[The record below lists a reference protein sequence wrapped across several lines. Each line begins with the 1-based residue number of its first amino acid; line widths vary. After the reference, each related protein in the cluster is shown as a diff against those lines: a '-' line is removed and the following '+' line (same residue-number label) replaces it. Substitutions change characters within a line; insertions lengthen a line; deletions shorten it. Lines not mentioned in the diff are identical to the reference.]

1 MDDAGLTIRRARA
14 EELEPC
20 ADLYVAV
27 LRETFTWLPPE
38 RHQPEKFLEDAQR
51 EEVYVAL
58 DGNRIVGLAAFY
70 RPQNFIHSLY
80 VTERGRGIGKA
91 LLEHLEATSNG
102 PLALKCQAKNVRAQ
116 AFYLREGFKAV
127 ERGVTDDIAWVRLV
141 RKKRW
146 PKLNLAIFG

>member
-1 MDDAGLTIRRARA
+1 MDHAGLTIRRARA
-14 EELEPC
+14 DELGPC

-38 RHQPEKFLEDAQR
+38 RHRAEKFLEDARR
-51 EEVYVAL
+51 EEVYVAM
-58 DGNRIVGLAAFY
+58 DRDRIVGLAAFY

-91 LLEHLEATSNG
+91 LLEHLQSTTDG

-116 AFYLREGFKAV
+116 AFYIREGFQLV

-141 RKKRW
+141 RRKRW

>member
-1 MDDAGLTIRRARA
+1 MDDAGLTVRRARA
-14 EELEPC
+14 DELGSC
-20 ADLYVAV
+20 ADLYVSV

-38 RHQPEKFLEDAQR
+38 RHRREKFLEDAR
-51 EEVYVAL
+51 KEEVYVAL
-58 DGNRIVGLAAFY
+58 DAGRLVGMAALY

-91 LLEHLEATSNG
+91 LLDHLQTSTDG

-116 AFYLREGFKAV
+116 DFYLREGFQV
-127 ERGVTDDIAWVRLV
+127 TERGVTDDIAWVRLER
-141 RKKRW
+141 RKQW

>member
-14 EELEPC
+14 DELDAC

-38 RHQPEKFLEDAQR
+38 RHRREKFLADAQK
-51 EEVYVAL
+51 EEVHVAL
-58 DGNRIVGLAAFY
+58 DRGRLVGMAAFY

-80 VTERGRGIGKA
+80 VTERGLGIGKA
-91 LLEHLEATSNG
+91 LLAQLEKAADG
-102 PLALKCQAKNVRAQ
+102 PLSLKCQAKNVRAQ
-116 AFYLREGFKAV
+116 AFYLREGFRVV
-127 ERGVTDDIAWVRLV
+127 ERGVTDGIAWVRLV
-141 RKKRW
+141 RPKRW

>member
-14 EELEPC
+14 DELARC
-20 ADLYVAV
+20 ADVYVAV

-38 RHQPEKFLEDAQR
+38 RHRREKFLEDARR

-58 DGNRIVGLAAFY
+58 DGDRILGIAAFY

-91 LLEHLEATSNG
+91 LLDHLQASVDG

-116 AFYLREGFKAV
+116 AFYLREGFLV
-127 ERGVTDDIAWVRLV
+127 TDRGVTDDIAWVRLE
-141 RKKRW
+141 RRRRW
-146 PKLNLAIFG
+146 PKLNLAILG